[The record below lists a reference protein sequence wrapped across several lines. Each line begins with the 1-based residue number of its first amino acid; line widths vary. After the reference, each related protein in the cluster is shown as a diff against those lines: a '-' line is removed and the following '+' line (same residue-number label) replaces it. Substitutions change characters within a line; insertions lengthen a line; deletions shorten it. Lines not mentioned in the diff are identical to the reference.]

1 MNFSVVV
8 IVCAAAAL
16 VGAVCTAYQVF
27 MIVKADAEARG
38 LKHPKLWGTFAL
50 SGNNS
55 AGLLLYLI
63 NRRKHPV
70 VNMTGERQHRIDVGK
85 KRALA
90 GIVFLA
96 VGAIGVVVTL
106 ILGESTII

>member
-1 MNFSVVV
+1 MKLSTVA
-8 IVCAAAAL
+8 IICAAAAL
-16 VGAVCTAYQVF
+16 VGAVCTAYQMFV
-27 MIVKADAEARG
+27 IVKADAEARG
-38 LKHPKLWGTFAL
+38 LKHPKLWGMFAL

-63 NRRKHPV
+63 TRRKHPV
-70 VNMTGERQHRIDVGK
+70 VNMTAERQHRIDVGK

-96 VGAIGVVVTL
+96 VGAIGVVVALT
-106 ILGESTII
+106 LGEAPI

>member
-1 MNFSVVV
+1 MNFNIVV
-8 IVCAAAAL
+8 IICAAAAL
-16 VGAVCTAYQVF
+16 VGAFCTAYQMF

-38 LKHPKLWGTFAL
+38 LKHPKLWGMFAL

-63 NRRKHPV
+63 TRRKHPV
-70 VNMTGERQHRIDVGK
+70 VNMTEERQRRIDVGK

-96 VGAIGVVVTL
+96 VGAIGAVVALT
-106 ILGESTII
+106 LGEAPI

>member
-1 MNFSVVV
+1 MNFNIVV
-8 IVCAAAAL
+8 IICAAAAF
-16 VGAVCTAYQVF
+16 VGAVCTAYQMF

-38 LKHPKLWGTFAL
+38 LKHPKLWGMFAL

-63 NRRKHPV
+63 TRRKHPV
-70 VNMTGERQHRIDVGK
+70 VNMTEERQYRIDVGK

-96 VGAIGVVVTL
+96 VGTIGMVVALT
-106 ILGESTII
+106 LGEAPI